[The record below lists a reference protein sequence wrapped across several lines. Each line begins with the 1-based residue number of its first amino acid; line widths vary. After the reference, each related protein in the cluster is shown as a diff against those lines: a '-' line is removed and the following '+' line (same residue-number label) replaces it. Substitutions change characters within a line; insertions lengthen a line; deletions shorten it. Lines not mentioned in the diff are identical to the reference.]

1 MQLLK
6 VTLPRVANN
15 SLDIQATVKDVP
27 RAPQV
32 ADQHPNLTTTNT
44 STTVTLGLRN
54 LRTQSVLA
62 AEAQTPVELMFPQML
77 SNRAKVPRN
86 RSRITSKLWCV
97 CVLP

>member
-6 VTLPRVANN
+6 VTLPREANN

-32 ADQHPNLTTTNT
+32 ADQHPNLTTTST
-44 STTVTLGLRN
+44 SKTVTQDLRN

-62 AEAQTPVELMFPQML
+62 AEAQTPVELMFHQML
-77 SNRAKVPRN
+77 SNRAKEPRN